1 MAATTRA
8 FAPLDLCQIVAVAAI
23 WGLNNIAAKVVLLHL
38 PPLLSVGLRFLV
50 VLIALIP
57 WLAWPPRRRWGLL
70 LLTLVCVGPLHF
82 GVQYTGLAMAHALA
96 PMVVAMQLWAP
107 ASVVFAA
114 LILGER
120 VGVLRWS
127 GVALAFAGAASMN
140 FDPAVF
146 KEVLPLTIVAGA
158 SALYGLG
165 TVLVRKLGAAHN
177 PWVLQAWTA
186 MLSAP
191 TMLSAS
197 ALFENGRFA
206 AALGAPWYVW
216 VLVLFGGVGSSI
228 VASALLFRLV
238 QRYEVSRTTPYLL
251 LSPVISF
258 TLAPLVLG
266 DHITVRILMGAA
278 ATLAGVLLVAIAER
292 RFTPVAA
299 PLEA

>member
-1 MAATTRA
+1 MGPPTRA
-8 FAPLDLCQIVAVAAI
+8 FAPLDLVQIVAVAAI
-23 WGLNNIAAKVVLLHL
+23 WGVNNIAAKVVLLHV
-38 PPLLSVGLRFLV
+38 PPLLSVALRFLV
-50 VLIALIP
+50 VLVALVP
-57 WLAWPPRRRWGLL
+57 WLRWPPRRGWPLL
-70 LLTLVCVGPLHF
+70 LATLLCVGPLHF

-114 LILGER
+114 VVLGER
-120 VGVLRWS
+120 VGALRWT
-127 GVALAFAGAASMN
+127 GVGLAFTGAASMN

-146 KEVLPLTIVAGA
+146 AELASLSIVAGA

-165 TVLVRKLGAAHN
+165 AVLVRKLGASHN

-186 MLSAP
+186 MLAAP
-191 TMLSAS
+191 TMLTGSL
-197 ALFENGRFA
+197 LFEQTRYEQV
-206 AALGAPWYVW
+206 LQSPWYVW
-216 VLVLFGGVGSSI
+216 ALVAFGGVGSSI

-258 TLAPLVLG
+258 ALAPLILG
-266 DHITVRILMGAA
+266 DHITVRILIGGA

-292 RFTPVAA
+292 RFTPVAS
-299 PLEA
+299 PVEA